1 MKVLVTGV
9 AGFIGHT
16 LAGRLLATGHAV
28 TGVDSFTDYYDV
40 QLKEEN
46 VRPLVVSGLDLVR
59 GDLSEVATPSFI
71 GQFDVIFHQAGQPGV
86 RKSWGKDFSTYVTQN
101 IEATQTLLES
111 ARQAS
116 RLRRVVYASSSSVYG
131 DAERYPTYE
140 TDAPQPKSPYGV
152 TKLAAEHLC
161 TLYAKNFGVP
171 TTSLRYFTVYGP
183 GQRPDM
189 AFTRFIQAAV
199 AGRQITV
206 FGDGSQK
213 RDFTFVD
220 DIVSA
225 NILAAEVDTVAP
237 GAVFNVA
244 GGANA
249 SVNEALAVISELS
262 NRNLDIVYTGG
273 EAGDVRQ
280 TAGDT
285 SSIRSELGWEPQV
298 GLRDGLAAQLEWVNS
313 VNEANTRLQAKS
325 SLQNDRP

>member
-1 MKVLVTGV
+1 MRVLVTGV
-9 AGFIGHT
+9 GGFIGHT
-16 LAGRLLATGHAV
+16 LARRLIASGHAV
-28 TGVDSFTDYYDV
+28 TGVDAFTDYYDV

-46 VRPLVVSGLDLVR
+46 VSPLVSSGLELIR
-59 GDLSEVATPSFI
+59 ASLGEVATPSFVD
-71 GQFDVIFHQAGQPGV
+71 QFDVIFHQAGQPGV
-86 RKSWGKDFSTYVTQN
+86 RKSWGQDFSTYVTQN

-111 ARQAS
+111 ARGS
-116 RLRRVVYASSSSVYG
+116 SGLRRIVYASSSSVYG
-131 DAERYPTYE
+131 EAERYPTYE
-140 TDAPQPKSPYGV
+140 TDVPRPNSPYGV

-189 AFTRFIQAAV
+189 AFTRFIQSAV
-199 AGRQITV
+199 GGQEIIV
-206 FGDGSQK
+206 FGDGNQK

-220 DIVSA
+220 DVVRA
-225 NILAAEVDTVAP
+225 NILAAEADSVAP

-249 SVNEALAVISELS
+249 SVNEALALIGELMD
-262 NRNLDIVYTGG
+262 RNLDIAYTGG

-285 SSIRSELGWEPQV
+285 SLISRELGWQPEV
-298 GLRDGLAAQLEWVNS
+298 SLRDGLRAQLNWVIS
-313 VNEANTRLQAKS
+313 KHAEHVKFRTEANH
-325 SLQNDRP
+325 